1 MQTSGVGHM
10 FERRTRERQE
20 TDEPAQIV
28 FDEPDSRM
36 DCTIRDLSDGGAC
49 VEVSNTRL
57 VPSLFRLV
65 RASGAT
71 QFCRVA
77 WRTRNKLGVTFG

>member
-1 MQTSGVGHM
+1 MV
-10 FERRTRERQE
+10 ERRKHERQASS
-20 TDEPAQIV
+20 EPARIV
-28 FDEPDSRM
+28 FDEPDSTM
-36 DCTIRDLSDGGAC
+36 DCTIRDLSDNGAC